1 MRVITCKIKMF
12 DISNTK
18 AKKWGEMEMYAV
30 VRFLCYTLSG
40 VESLEGRLGKFKMYT
55 SGPKA
60 TIEEQIQKLLLICQ
74 PRR

>member
-40 VESLEGRLGKFKMYT
+40 VESLEGRLW
-55 SGPKA
+55 
-60 TIEEQIQKLLLICQ
+60 
-74 PRR
+74 